1 MRFTPGLILLGLM
14 AIALPATAAD
24 HAESEPN
31 DDFPPNFLPGN
42 PLFVNGDRLVGRHT
56 TDDTDL
62 QYIRYAGAGAPGI
75 YRYELNMVEGEDG
88 FIALFDADPTTGFN
102 LSINDDF
109 PGNGTRPRLF
119 FDHFDTTGA
128 DTTFGVEVFGF
139 SSEFDYA
146 VQFNRTAVAVNDL
159 GHIGTGGSVASG
171 TLQPGRGAWHSLTL
185 DQAGLLTLETEG
197 DVDTELALFDSNG
210 NTIGGDDD
218 GGVGLLSKI
227 SAQLQAGTYY
237 VAVGGYNSTYNWD
250 LDEGQQLGWDRNGFG
265 SFTDGFFVDFESG
278 PYSLNVGLQVAAVP
292 EPGSLAL
299 LLTGGVSALGLMA
312 RRRRR

>member
-1 MRFTPGLILLGLM
+1 MRFTSGLILLGLM
-14 AIALPATAAD
+14 AVALPASAAD

-88 FIALFDADPTTGFN
+88 FIALFDADPNSGWN

-109 PGNGTRPRLF
+109 PGNGVRPRLF

-139 SSEFDYA
+139 SSEFNYA
-146 VQFNRTAVAVNDL
+146 VKFDRTAVAVDAL
-159 GHIGTGGSVASG
+159 GNIGTGSSG
-171 TLQPGRGAWHSLTL
+171 VGGTILPGRGNWYSFNLVQ
-185 DQAGLLTLETEG
+185 DGLLTLETDG

-227 SAQLQAGTYY
+227 STQLKAGTYY

-250 LDEGQQLGWDRNGFG
+250 TDAGAPLGWDRNGFG
-265 SFTDGFFVDFESG
+265 SFTDGFFEDFQTG
-278 PYSLNVGLQVAAVP
+278 DFRLNIGLQSVVP

-299 LLTGGVSALGLMA
+299 LLTGGISVLGLAA